1 MKLGINGVGRIGKLS
16 LWHHVSR
23 KVFQELVVNIGRNA
37 GQGLEDIAGYLERD
51 STYGSLGRYIYGFR
65 GSRVIEE
72 LNEKTGT
79 MRVNGLP
86 VTILREHRNPKDI
99 QWKEKGVSLVLD
111 CTGIFRDPTSPFDSP
126 KGSLR
131 GHLAS
136 GASKVILSAPF
147 KIEDKS
153 KTMPPDA
160 LTNIQGINDEAYLP
174 ERHHIISA
182 ASCTTTCLAFMMK
195 VLLEHFGTEPI
206 LSASMVT
213 VHAATGTQEILDRLP
228 NSGTYDMRKNRSIFN
243 NIILTT
249 TGAANALSLVLPE
262 IKDIGFAAESV
273 RIPIN
278 TGSIVI
284 LTLDLKDENPDRPI
298 DRDQINGIYREAAVG
313 RFRTYVTYTDT
324 QNVSSDIIGTASAAV
339 IEGTETRCRT
349 GTIRVNLSRACR
361 MIPQEEAF
369 IPERGGTLEIP
380 ITKVVVYGWYDNE
393 LGSFTNMLAERTVEI
408 AQELVER

>member
-1 MKLGINGVGRIGKLS
+1 
-16 LWHHVSR
+16 VSR
-23 KVFQELVVNIGRNA
+23 KAFQELVVNIGRKV
-37 GQGLEDIAGYLERD
+37 GQGLEDIADYLERD
-51 STYGSLGRYIYGFR
+51 STYSSLGRYIHGFR
-65 GSRVIEE
+65 GGRVIEE

-86 VTILREHRNPKDI
+86 VTILRDHRNPKDI
-99 QWKEKGVSLVLD
+99 QWKENGVNLVLD
-111 CTGIFRDPTSPFDSP
+111 CTGMFLDPTSPVDNP

-136 GASKVILSAPF
+136 GALKVILSAPF
-147 KIEDKS
+147 KIKDKS

-160 LTNIQGINDEAYLP
+160 LTNIQGINDEAYMP
-174 ERHHIISA
+174 DRHHIISA

-213 VHAATGTQEILDRLP
+213 VHAATGNQEILDRLP
-228 NSGTYDMRKNRSIFN
+228 ETGTDDLRKNRSIFN

-284 LTLDLKDENPDRPI
+284 LTLDIKDENPDRPI
-298 DRDQINGIYREAAVG
+298 DRDLINGIYRDAAEG
-313 RFRTYVTYTDT
+313 RFRKYITYTDT
-324 QNVSSDIIGTASAAV
+324 QNVSSDIIGTASAAI
-339 IEGTETRCRT
+339 IEGKETRSRT
-349 GTIRVNLSRACR
+349 GTIRVNLSSACR
-361 MIPQEEAF
+361 MIPQEEALM
-369 IPERGGTLEIP
+369 PEKGILEIP

-393 LGSFTNMLAERTVEI
+393 LGSFTNMLGERTVEI
-408 AQELVER
+408 AQGLVK